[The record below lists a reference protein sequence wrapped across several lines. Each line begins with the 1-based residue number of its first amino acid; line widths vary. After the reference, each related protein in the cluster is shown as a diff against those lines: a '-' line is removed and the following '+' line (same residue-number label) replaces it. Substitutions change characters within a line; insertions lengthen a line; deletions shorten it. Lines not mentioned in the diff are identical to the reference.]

1 MPKMKTHSSAKK
13 RFTITGSG
21 KIKRN
26 KACKGHLLTKKKKKE
41 CSGSKDR
48 KSIIVQ
54 DDDEGNKAA
63 MELEMA
69 NTQPK

>member
-26 KACKGHLLTKKKKKE
+26 KACKGHLLTKKKKN
-41 CSGSKDR
+41 R
-48 KSIIVQ
+48 KRRLGRAAIVESC
-54 DDDEGNKAA
+54 DVPRVN
-63 MELEMA
+63 LLLCR
-69 NTQPK
+69 